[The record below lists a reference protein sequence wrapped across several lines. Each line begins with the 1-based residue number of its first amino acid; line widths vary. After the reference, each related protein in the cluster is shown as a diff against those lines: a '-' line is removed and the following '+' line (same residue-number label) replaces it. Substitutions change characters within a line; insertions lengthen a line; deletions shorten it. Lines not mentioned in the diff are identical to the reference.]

1 MTMMRAALLCGL
13 LGLTGVVS
21 PAWAGCDEGWGV
33 GHCWWR
39 AHRAIYHKENHIAYL
54 EADPDVDDSYK
65 GPIIDHLRHKILH
78 IRAAI
83 GPRWPHWPTPCCY
96 SRRPIYIR

>member
-1 MTMMRAALLCGL
+1 MRMARALLICGAFVL
-13 LGLTGVVS
+13 AGAVS
-21 PAWAGCDEGWGV
+21 PALAGCNAVD
-33 GHCWWR
+33 GHCWQH
-39 AHRAIYHKENHIAYL
+39 AHRIIYHMHNHIAFL
-54 EADPDVDDSYK
+54 EADPNADDGFK
-65 GPIIDHLRHKILH
+65 GPIIDHLHRKILR

>member
-1 MTMMRAALLCGL
+1 M
-13 LGLTGVVS
+13 S
-21 PAWAGCDEGWGV
+21 PARILLACGVLAFASAASPAMAGCGEEAAQ
-33 GHCWWR
+33 CWAR
-39 AHRAIYHKENHIAYL
+39 AHRAIYHEGNHIAFL
-54 EADPDVDDSYK
+54 EANPDADDGYK
-65 GPIIDHLRHKILH
+65 GPVIDHLHHKILR

>member
-1 MTMMRAALLCGL
+1 MTATRVALICGIL
-13 LGLTGVVS
+13 ALAGMAQ
-21 PAWAGCDEGWGV
+21 PAMAGCNGDSDY
-33 GHCWWR
+33 CWER
-39 AHRAIYHKENHIAYL
+39 AHHVIYHMQNRIAVL
-54 EADPDVDDSYK
+54 EANPDADDGYK
-65 GPIIDHLRHKILH
+65 GPIIDALHHKILR